1 MLKKG
6 CLLIPVVLLGFILGI
21 IFMWDG
27 ELKDYETVS
36 YRDEKLGL
44 KMEVPK
50 GWEKSTHKLDEKE
63 YITFRKPSRGWL
75 EDGYDYLSIHKEKI
89 TRPEEYK
96 DQVFLFD
103 AMNEEEKLDYQVKD
117 YEKSLHR
124 EKAGYRS
131 SWSFYSA
138 GTSGYIKVKDGKIGF
153 YTMKDEMLGNSGPA
167 YAYQF
172 HVIRGDEKI
181 EVLLISYSEYKRE
194 IREMRLKMGKL
205 MRTIEIDEP

>member
-1 MLKKG
+1 MMKRG
-6 CLLIPVVLLGFILGI
+6 CLLIPAVLLGFILGI
-21 IFMWDG
+21 IFMWD
-27 ELKDYETVS
+27 EKIKDYETVS

-50 GWEKSTHKLDEKE
+50 GWKKSTHEFDEKE

-75 EDGYDYLSIHKEKI
+75 EDGYDSLSIHKEKI
-89 TRPEEYK
+89 ARPEEYK
-96 DQVFLFD
+96 DHVFLFD
-103 AMNEEEKLDYQVKD
+103 AINEEEKLDYQVKD
-117 YEKSLHR
+117 YERSLHR
-124 EKAGYRS
+124 GKAGYRS
-131 SWSFYSA
+131 SWSLPA
-138 GTSGYIKVKDGKIGF
+138 GTGGYIKLKDGKTGF

-181 EVLLISYSEYKRE
+181 EVSLISYSEHKRE
-194 IREMRLKMGKL
+194 IRGMRLKMGKL